1 MEYNMDNGSSDNSDN
16 SCHDNSCHDKSCHDK
31 SCHDKSCQWKYIL
44 HFNNIW
50 RIPNGLNEKIIFTNS
65 GINFKAIQPNDYLNI
80 VLVNNDEDIDH
91 DYDEYENDSVS

>member
-1 MEYNMDNGSSDNSDN
+1 MDNGSSDNSCNDN
-16 SCHDNSCHDKSCHDK
+16 SCNDNSF
-31 SCHDKSCQWKYIL
+31 QWKYIL

-50 RIPNGLNEKIIFTNS
+50 RIPNELNEKLIFTNS

-80 VLVNNDEDIDH
+80 VLITTDEQDIDH